1 VVAIL
6 ASSLADHYRN
16 IDQRATSG
24 KRASTAVSIIAAAAL
39 AICPPTGVRSDCVV
53 DGDTVWF
60 GRTKVRIENID
71 TPEIGQAK
79 CAYERK
85 LGERARDR
93 LLAIL
98 SAGAYRV
105 IYSGRSDRFGRP
117 LVRIA
122 IDGKDVGDQLVAE
135 GLARKWEG
143 RRRSW
148 C

>member
-1 VVAIL
+1 MIL
-6 ASSLADHYRN
+6 L
-16 IDQRATSG
+16 
-24 KRASTAVSIIAAAAL
+24 AAAL
-39 AICPPTGVRSDCVV
+39 AICPPTGTRSDCVV

-79 CAYERK
+79 CPYERK

-98 SAGAYRV
+98 NARAYQV
-105 IYSGRSDRFGRP
+105 IYIGRSDRFGRP

-122 IDGKDVGDQLVAE
+122 INGQDIGDQLVAE

-143 RRRSW
+143 RRKPW
-148 C
+148 CPTR

>member
-1 VVAIL
+1 MIFL
-6 ASSLADHYRN
+6 
-16 IDQRATSG
+16 
-24 KRASTAVSIIAAAAL
+24 AAAL
-39 AICPPTGVRSDCVV
+39 SICPPTGIRTDCVV

-79 CAYERK
+79 CPYERK

-98 SAGAYRV
+98 NAGTFRV
-105 IYSGRSDRFGRP
+105 IYSGRSDRFGRS

-122 IDGKDVGDQLVAE
+122 IKGQDVGDQLVAE